1 MRNGAKT
8 REQALPSGPFAAAA
22 LERLKTLQRTD
33 RTTHMARTLITSAL
47 PYINGIKHLGNLVG
61 SQLPADLYARY
72 RRARGD
78 EVLFLCATDEH
89 GTPAEIAAQK
99 AGKPVAEY
107 CAEMHDIQAEIAAG
121 FRLSFDHFGRSSS
134 EQNKILTQHLAS
146 KLAESGLIE
155 VIEET
160 QVYSVTDGRF
170 LPDRYIE
177 GTCPNCGYDS
187 ARGDQC
193 DNCTK
198 QLDPTDLIN
207 PHSTIS
213 GATDLETRA
222 TKHLYLKQSN
232 MRGALSEWI
241 DSKTDWPVLTTSIA
255 KKWLNDGDGLQD
267 RGITRDLSWGVPVQ
281 YEGAPWTGMDGKV
294 FYVWFD
300 APIEYIAC
308 GAEWAAKQG
317 FDDAAW
323 ERWWRT
329 DKGADDVRYVQ
340 FMGKDNVP
348 FHTLSFPVTMLGSDE
363 PWKMVDYIKS
373 FNYLNYDGGQFSTS
387 RGRGVFMDQAL
398 SILPPDYW
406 RWWLLSHA
414 PESSD
419 SEFTW
424 ENFQSSVNKDLA
436 DVLGNF
442 VSRIT
447 KFCRSKFGEEVPA
460 GGDYGD
466 QERALIADLTEKIAD
481 YQSHMDAIDVRKGA
495 NALRA
500 IWVAGNEYL
509 QSAAPWST
517 FKEDPELAA
526 MQVRMGLNL
535 IGLYARLSSPF
546 IPDTS
551 GKLHTALALD
561 ALDWPEDV
569 AGCLSSLT
577 PGHTFVVPDN
587 LFAKISDEDR
597 EDWQEKFAGT
607 RS

>member
-1 MRNGAKT
+1 
-8 REQALPSGPFAAAA
+8 
-22 LERLKTLQRTD
+22 
-33 RTTHMARTLITSAL
+33 MARHLITSAI

-72 RRARGD
+72 LRGRGH

-89 GTPAEIAAQK
+89 GTPAELAAAK
-99 AGKPVAEY
+99 AGQPVAEY
-107 CAEMHDIQAEIAAG
+107 CAQMHDVQAGIAKG
-121 FRLSFDHFGRSSS
+121 FGLSFDHFGRSSS
-134 EQNKILTQHLAS
+134 HQNAKLTQYFAGRLNDQ
-146 KLAESGLIE
+146 GLIRE
-155 VIEET
+155 VTED

-177 GTCPNCGYDS
+177 GTCPNCGFDS

-213 GATDLETRA
+213 GATDLEVRT
-222 TKHLYLKQSN
+222 TKHLYLEQSKL
-232 MRGALSEWI
+232 RGKLADWI
-241 DSKTDWPVLTTSIA
+241 DSKGDWPILTTSIA

-267 RGITRDLSWGVPVQ
+267 RGITRDLNWGVPVKRGTD
-281 YEGAPWTGMDGKV
+281 EWPGMEGKV

-308 GAEWAAKQG
+308 AQEWQ
-317 FDDAAW
+317 DAGKGSDW

-329 DKGADDVRYVQ
+329 DKGADDVTYTQ

-348 FHTLSFPVTMLGSDE
+348 FHTLSFPATIMGADDG
-363 PWKMVDYIKS
+363 WKLVDYIKS

-398 SILPPDYW
+398 EILPSDYW

-419 SEFTW
+419 AEFTW
-424 ENFQSSVNKDLA
+424 DAFAQDVNKDLA

-447 KFCRSKFGEEVPA
+447 KFCRSKFGDAVPA
-460 GGDYGD
+460 GGAEG
-466 QERALIADLTEKIAD
+466 EVEAALTEELTRRLTA
-481 YQSHMDAIDVRKGA
+481 YQSHMDAIEVRKA
-495 NALRA
+495 AAELRA

-509 QSAAPWST
+509 QSTAPWTT
-517 FKEDPELAA
+517 FKTDPDQAA
-526 MQVRMGLNL
+526 AQVRMGLNL
-535 IGLYARLSSPF
+535 IRLYAVLSAPF
-546 IPDTS
+546 IPDASRAMLEAMNAT
-551 GKLHTALALD
+551 D
-561 ALDWPEDV
+561 ATWPEDIATALHALP
-569 AGCLSSLT
+569 AGHAFT
-577 PGHTFVVPDN
+577 VPEN
-587 LFAKISDEDR
+587 LFRKITDAERD
-597 EDWQEKFAGT
+597 DWAQRFAGVRT
-607 RS
+607 

>member
-1 MRNGAKT
+1 
-8 REQALPSGPFAAAA
+8 
-22 LERLKTLQRTD
+22 
-33 RTTHMARTLITSAL
+33 MARHLITSAI

-72 RRARGD
+72 LRGRGH

-89 GTPAEIAAQK
+89 GTPAELAAAK
-99 AGKPVAEY
+99 AKKPVAEY
-107 CAEMHDIQAEIAAG
+107 CAEMHGVQAEIAKG

-134 EQNKILTQHLAS
+134 AQNHKLTQHFAGRLKKA
-146 KLAESGLIE
+146 GLIRE
-155 VIEET
+155 VSEK
-160 QVYSVTDGRF
+160 QMYSHADGRF

-177 GTCPNCGYDS
+177 GTCPNCGFES

-198 QLDPTDLIN
+198 QLDPVDLIN

-213 GATDLETRA
+213 GSTDLEMRE
-222 TKHLYLKQSN
+222 TKHLYLRQSTLKDQLE
-232 MRGALSEWI
+232 AWI
-241 DSKTDWPVLTTSIA
+241 DSKSDWPVLTTSIT
-255 KKWLNDGDGLQD
+255 KKWLNDGGGLQD
-267 RGITRDLSWGVPVQ
+267 RGITRDLDWGIPVRDG
-281 YEGAPWTGMDGKV
+281 EKDWPGMEGKV

-308 GAEWAAKQG
+308 SQEWV
-317 FDDAAW
+317 DAGKGNDW

-329 DKGADDVRYVQ
+329 DKGAGDVTYTQ

-348 FHTLSFPVTMLGSDE
+348 FHTLSFPATILGSGE
-363 PWKMVDYIKS
+363 PWKLVDYIKS

-398 SILPPDYW
+398 EILPADYW

-419 SEFTW
+419 AEFTW
-424 ENFQSSVNKDLA
+424 DNFQASVNKDLA

-447 KFCRSKFGEEVPA
+447 KFCRSKFGEVVPE
-460 GGDYGD
+460 GGTYGA
-466 QERALIADLTEKIAD
+466 QEEALIADLTARVAA
-481 YQSHMDAIDVRKGA
+481 YQGTMDAMEVRKSSA
-495 NALRA
+495 ELRA

-517 FKEDPELAA
+517 FKDDPEKAA
-526 MQVRMGLNL
+526 IQVRLGLNL
-535 IGLYARLSSPF
+535 IRFYAVLSAPF
-546 IPDTS
+546 IPDASATM
-551 GKLHTALALD
+551 LA
-561 ALDWPEDV
+561 AMNAEGAGWPDDV
-569 AGCLSSLT
+569 AGFLAGI
-577 PGHTFVVPDN
+577 PAGHGFTVPDV
-587 LFAKISDEDR
+587 LFAKITDEQR
-597 EDWQEKFAGT
+597 EYWQSRFAGVRT
-607 RS
+607 